1 MNAKSVKSVLKT
13 VLPLLLGLIIVW
25 AMYRNTDMGE
35 LWQIVQS
42 ANFGIIA
49 ASLILDFWETLVRG
63 LRWELL

>member
-49 ASLILDFWETLVRG
+49 ASLILDFWETLSG
-63 LRWELL
+63 G